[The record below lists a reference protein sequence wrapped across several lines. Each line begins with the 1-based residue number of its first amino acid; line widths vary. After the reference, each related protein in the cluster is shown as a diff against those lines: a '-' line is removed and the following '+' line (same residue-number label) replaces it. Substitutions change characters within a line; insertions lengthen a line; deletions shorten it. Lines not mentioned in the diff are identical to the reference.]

1 MPTIRVQEDP
11 DYGLESKVGSIILE
25 HGVRGTE
32 LRKEIEDATGKF
44 IRAMELRGCELYHY
58 PGLQNPT
65 WISSED
71 GELVAYYAIDWE
83 GKRKA
88 IIGPDGL
95 PLPRTRETS
104 LEDSEGEVE
113 YRIVGIFWTP
123 QRAVEF
129 IKNRYQ
135 IFEEEKL
142 ARQPTQYGYGGRV
155 EPQPENPKE
164 YEKEIENDR

>member
-1 MPTIRVQEDP
+1 
-11 DYGLESKVGSIILE
+11 
-25 HGVRGTE
+25 
-32 LRKEIEDATGKF
+32 
-44 IRAMELRGCELYHY
+44 MEFRGCELYKR
-58 PGLQNPT
+58 PDFQNPV
-65 WISSED
+65 WVSSED

-88 IIGPDGL
+88 PMGPDGL

-123 QRAVEF
+123 QWAVEF
-129 IKNRYQ
+129 IKNKYQ
-135 IFEEEKL
+135 IAEEERL
-142 ARQPTQYGYGGRV
+142 ARQPIQWGHGGRV

-164 YEKEIENDR
+164 YEEEIKDAR